1 MLLIRN
7 GWLLSPDYT
16 GVLPKVNI
24 VIQDGKIKEISPYE
38 ITVSDQFEH
47 VIEAQGKLVMSGL
60 VNSHTHSYANYVKAT
75 TENIP
80 LESWMLHI
88 MAQGRCM
95 DPEDIYWN
103 AALGAAE
110 MIKTGTTCCLDHLA
124 QTTEGLDAAMQAYAD
139 IGLRATIAPMIS
151 DKPYLAS
158 LPIEESLVSS
168 EFGKSQ
174 HMSVDEVLKS
184 TVALIKKW
192 HGYQGRLSVALG
204 PSGPQRCSDQL
215 LQASMKKAQEY
226 NTIWHSHVLES
237 KIQADTGYF
246 LYGKPMVSHL
256 EQIGCLNE
264 RTSLVHAVWLNS
276 DEAELAAAR
285 GAVLVHNPASNLILG
300 SGIAPLNM
308 YRKLG
313 LTVALGT
320 DGANCGGNLNLL
332 EVIKLTAMLHK
343 FNNPDHENWIT
354 AAEVLRMATINGAQ
368 VTLREREIGC
378 IEPGRQADIVILNPS
393 RSPALQPIQNPIWQL
408 VYGESGQGIDTVLV
422 QGRVILENGSLTT
435 LDEDRIYREA
445 KKRSERILDESL
457 KYAEEIKTHS
467 EFINRYAVKK
477 VR

>member
-7 GWLLSPDYT
+7 GWLLSPDYS
-16 GVLPKVNI
+16 GVLSKVNI
-24 VIQDGKIKEISPYE
+24 VVLDGIIKEITPYE
-38 ITVSDQFEH
+38 ITASDQFQQI
-47 VIEAQGKLVMSGL
+47 IEAEGKLVMSGL
-60 VNSHTHSYANYVKAT
+60 VNSHTHSYANFVKAA

-95 DPEDIYWN
+95 EPEDAYWN
-103 AALGAAE
+103 AALGAVE

-158 LPIEESLVSS
+158 LPIEDSQVTS
-168 EFGKSQ
+168 EFSKTPHS
-174 HMSVDEVLKS
+174 SVDEVLGS
-184 TVALIKKW
+184 TITLLKKW
-192 HGYQGRLSVALG
+192 HGFQGRLGVAFG
-204 PSGPQRCSDQL
+204 PSGPQRCSDRLMQE
-215 LQASMKKAQEY
+215 SMKLAREY

-246 LYGKPMVSHL
+246 MYGKPMVSHL

-264 RTSLVHAVWLNS
+264 RTSLVHAVWLNNE
-276 DEAELAAAR
+276 EAELAAAR
-285 GAVLVHNPASNLILG
+285 GAVLVHNPVSNLILG

-332 EVIKLTAMLHK
+332 EVIKLAAMLHK
-343 FNNPDHENWIT
+343 FNNPDPGNWIT
-354 AAEVLRMATINGAQ
+354 AAEVLRMATLHGAQ

-378 IEPGRQADIVILNPS
+378 LEPGRQADIVILNPYL
-393 RSPALQPIQNPIWQL
+393 SPALQPIQNPLWQL
-408 VYGESGQGIDTVLV
+408 VYGESGQGVETVLI
-422 QGRVILENGSLTT
+422 QGRVVLDNGRLTA
-435 LDEDRIYREA
+435 LDEKRIYTEA
-445 KKRSERILDESL
+445 KKRSARILDESL
-457 KYAEEIKTHS
+457 GYAEEIRSQT
-467 EFINRYAVKK
+467 EFINKYAAKK
-477 VR
+477 TR